1 MMIWQTIVVVIEVI
15 QSVICAALVFSFIP
29 IPAKPFVQKLF
40 PIYLSDVRPER
51 EMFLYRFAVFFGIG
65 LQALLI
71 FVFRKNLSEK
81 AFERKLALFSLVS
94 GGWVFL
100 QLFALFKIL
109 LWGNPL
115 WAKVLFA
122 VALVGAVLTKI
133 FWTEFLQLC
142 EKLFGYLSRRPVL
155 PWSWAF
161 DISALAV
168 LAVLI
173 IPRHLSDV
181 LGRMFTRDQ
190 FYHTDGFFMTAAW
203 GHLKGLALNQDVI
216 SQYSVLLSIF
226 VAEFLKHTV
235 GFDYPGAVG
244 LVIGM
249 SLLYYAGLYFLLK
262 QWLASRALAFFGIL
276 LVIKLQMFH
285 WGVAPLV
292 WQFPT
297 ATPMRY
303 FPDIAFMFLLWRHS
317 QTLEKRWLKMLA
329 ATVGF
334 TLCWSI
340 DVGVYLTAT
349 LIAYLTLGHLYKGLK
364 IRSFVKELAIVL
376 FTAIGVALCIH
387 LLLQPKAFFHFSY
400 WHNQFEHIVLF
411 ANGWGAMPM
420 TEGLKE
426 KQFFAFIAGFAIPI
440 FYVFTLIYVGALCF
454 LRRIDFKNIFLV
466 MVSLYGLLLYH
477 YFIHRSGVTSYWA
490 VCVPFVMVVCFWLK
504 SLIQDFDMSKRRV
517 ASILLLVGIM
527 GALMTS
533 YWFTYYPNVFNLA
546 GLNWKPEQEF
556 YRQGFDFRVDAKLIK
571 DKTSPSERVALVSSF
586 ETKILMQ
593 ADRAPFFYYVPLVE
607 SAHTNDT
614 EIRKTYLHTYGRIE
628 KTLRQLKSSPPA
640 YVFIEKKLLTPTNQK
655 GLSAI
660 LDYIKGHYESEQ
672 EGQYL
677 AAYRRKDR

>member
-15 QSVICAALVFSFIP
+15 QSVICAALIFSFIP

-40 PIYLSDVRPER
+40 PIYLNDVRPER
-51 EMFLYRFAVFFGIG
+51 EMFLYRYVVFFGIA
-65 LQALLI
+65 LQVFLI
-71 FVFRKNLSEK
+71 YVFHKKLSEK
-81 AFERKLALFSLVS
+81 AFERKLVLYSLVS
-94 GGWVFL
+94 GGWVFI

-122 VALVGAVLTKI
+122 VALMGAILTKI
-133 FWTEFLQLC
+133 FWTEFLQSC
-142 EKLFGYLSRRPVL
+142 EKVYGYLSHRAVL
-155 PWSWAF
+155 PWSGAF
-161 DISALAV
+161 DIGVLAV
-168 LAVLI
+168 LAVVV
-173 IPRHLSDV
+173 IPRHLSEV
-181 LGRMFTRDQ
+181 LGRIFTRDQ

-203 GHLKGLALNQDVI
+203 GHVKGLVLNQDII

-249 SLLYYAGLYFLLK
+249 SFFYYTGLYFLLK
-262 QWLASRALAFFGIL
+262 YWLVSRALAFFGIL

-303 FPDIAFMFLLWRHS
+303 FPDIVFMFLLWRHT

-334 TLCWSI
+334 ALCWSI

-349 LIAYLTLGHLYKGLK
+349 LMAYLTAGHLYKGLK
-364 IRSFVKELAIVL
+364 VRSLLKELAVVL
-376 FTAIGVALCIH
+376 FTAVGLALFIH
-387 LLLQPKAFFHFSY
+387 LLLQPKAFFHPSY
-400 WHNQFEHIVLF
+400 WQNQFEHIALF
-411 ANGWGAMPM
+411 ASGWGAMPM

-426 KQFFAFIAGFAIPI
+426 KQFFAFVTGFAIPI

-454 LRRIDFKNIFLV
+454 LRRIDFKNIFV
-466 MVSLYGLLLYH
+466 AAICLYGLLLYH

-504 SLIQDFDMSKRRV
+504 SFGQDLDMAKRRA
-517 ASILLLVGIM
+517 ASSLLLAAM
-527 GALMTS
+527 LGALMTS
-533 YWFTYYPNVFNLA
+533 YWFTYYPNIFNLA

-556 YRQGFDFRVDAKLIK
+556 YQQSFDFSVDAKLIK
-571 DKTSPSERVALVSSF
+571 DKTAPNDRVALVSSF

-607 SAHTNDT
+607 SAHTNGT

-628 KTLRQLKSSPPA
+628 KTLKQLKTTPPA
-640 YVFIEKKLLTPTNQK
+640 YVFIEKKLLAPINQK
-655 GLSAI
+655 GLNGV
-660 LDYIKGHYESEQ
+660 LDYVKTHYESEQ

-677 AAYRRKDR
+677 VTYRRKDR